1 MARMDTVT
9 IEHIEVKKS
18 DIDKVK
24 RGFKVKNNVEALKK
38 ALDIASGKIEI
49 ENIFEKYKG
58 IKIKRVYD

>member
-1 MARMDTVT
+1 MSRMDMVT

-24 RGFKVKNNVEALKK
+24 RGLKVKNNVEALKK

-49 ENIFEKYKG
+49 ENLFEKYKG